1 MKFLALSDLHG
12 DYSKVE
18 ALQQCA
24 GEVDAVLITG
34 DITNFGPAGKALEF
48 INMFDVPV
56 LAVPGNCDPVDI
68 LEVLDG
74 SKAINLHKS
83 CHTIGDVTFMGLGG
97 SNTTPFDTPFE
108 LTDEDIEQSL
118 EKLLDECSSIRNVL
132 ISHAPPY
139 GYSDELPVG
148 HVGSQAIAKFV
159 DRFALVVCGHIH
171 EARGTTMAG
180 DTIVVNVGE
189 ASKGYGALIT
199 TNDNVSVEHIEV

>member
-12 DYSKVE
+12 DYSKVG

-24 GEVDAVLITG
+24 GEIDAVLITG

-83 CHTIGDVTFMGLGG
+83 CQTIGDVNFMGLGG
-97 SNTTPFDTPFE
+97 SNATPFDTPFE

-118 EKLLDECSSIRNVL
+118 ERLLDECSGIRNVL
-132 ISHAPPY
+132 LSHAPPY
-139 GYSDELPVG
+139 GYSDKLPVG
-148 HVGSQAIAKFV
+148 NVGSQAIAKFV
-159 DRFALVVCGHIH
+159 NRFALVICGHIH
-171 EARGTTMAG
+171 EARGTTTAG
-180 DTIVVNVGE
+180 NTIVVNVGE
-189 ASKGYGALIT
+189 ASKGYGALII
-199 TNDNVSVEHIEV
+199 TNDNVSVELIEV

>member
-1 MKFLALSDLHG
+1 MKYLALSDLHG

-34 DITNFGPAGKALEF
+34 DITNFGPVGKALEF
-48 INMFDVPV
+48 IDMFDVPV
-56 LAVPGNCDPVDI
+56 LAVPGNCDPLDI
-68 LEVLDG
+68 LEILDG
-74 SKAINLHKS
+74 SKAINLHKN
-83 CHTIGDVTFMGLGG
+83 CYTIGDVNFMGLGG

-118 EKLLDECSSIRNVL
+118 ERLLDECSGIRNVL

-148 HVGSQAIAKFV
+148 HVGSQTIAKFV

-171 EARGTTMAG
+171 EARGITKAG

-199 TNDNVSVEHIEV
+199 TNGDISVELIEI

>member
-68 LEVLDG
+68 LEVLEG
-74 SKAINLHKS
+74 SKAINLHKN
-83 CHTIGDVTFMGLGG
+83 CHTIGDVNFMGLGG
-97 SNTTPFDTPFE
+97 SNATPFDTPFE

-118 EKLLDECSSIRNVL
+118 ERLLDECSGIRNVL
-132 ISHAPPY
+132 VSHAPPY
-139 GYSDELPVG
+139 GYSDKLPVG

-159 DRFALVVCGHIH
+159 NRFALVVCGHIH
-171 EARGTTMAG
+171 EARGTTTAG
-180 DTIVVNVGE
+180 NTIVVNVGE

-199 TNDNVSVEHIEV
+199 TNNNISVELIEV

>member
-1 MKFLALSDLHG
+1 MKYLALSDLHG

-68 LEVLDG
+68 LEVLDD

-83 CHTIGDVTFMGLGG
+83 CHTIGDVNFMGLGG
-97 SNTTPFDTPFE
+97 SNATPFDTPFE
-108 LTDEDIEQSL
+108 LTDKDIEQSL
-118 EKLLDECSSIRNVL
+118 EKLLDECSGIRNVL

-159 DRFALVVCGHIH
+159 NSFALVVCGHIH
-171 EARGTTMAG
+171 EARGITKAG
-180 DTIVVNVGE
+180 NTIVVNPGE

-199 TNDNVSVEHIEV
+199 MNDDVSVELIEV